1 MGRGGQDERNEH
13 IYGLR
18 GEDQER
24 RHLGKKGGGD

>member
-1 MGRGGQDERNEH
+1 MGRGLDERNEH

-24 RHLGKKGGGD
+24 RRHLRKKGGGD